1 MASGGAVASAVVWR
15 DHEVL
20 LVRGQRA
27 DDADPAWVL
36 PGGQVENGELAHE
49 AVVREVEEEAGIH
62 LRSLER
68 LLFVSQQDLV
78 DHPT

>member
-1 MASGGAVASAVVWR
+1 MASGGAAASAVVR
-15 DHEVL
+15 RGHEVL

-36 PGGQVENGELAHE
+36 PGGQVEVGELANE

-62 LRSLER
+62 LLGQVRR
-68 LLFVSQQDLV
+68 LAG
-78 DHPT
+78 